1 MIEPITYVILNH
13 GRFGE
18 ELIKSAELIAGKTE
32 HVHAVSL
39 LSGMS
44 IEEYYE
50 EVRDYLTGVQGEIL
64 VLADLYGGTPSNV
77 GMMLQREFSLLV
89 LCGVNLPM
97 LIELILKR
105 NNDECTIQELME
117 AGLEAAKASI
127 IQPEPIAFDEER
139 G

>member
-1 MIEPITYVILNH
+1 
-13 GRFGE
+13 
-18 ELIKSAELIAGKTE
+18 
-32 HVHAVSL
+32 
-39 LSGMS
+39 
-44 IEEYYE
+44 
-50 EVRDYLTGVQGEIL
+50 
-64 VLADLYGGTPSNV
+64 
-77 GMMLQREFSLLV
+77 MLFRS
-89 LCGVNLPM
+89 VNLPM